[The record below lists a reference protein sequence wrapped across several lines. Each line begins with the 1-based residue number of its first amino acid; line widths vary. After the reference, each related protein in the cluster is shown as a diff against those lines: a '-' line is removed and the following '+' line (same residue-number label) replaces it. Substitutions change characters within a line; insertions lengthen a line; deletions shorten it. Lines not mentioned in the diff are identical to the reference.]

1 MFTFDAA
8 YAIGK
13 EQEKGILKVG
23 ATADIIVL
31 DGDILRAEGENLK
44 NLKVST
50 TIKSGRVIY
59 KEGRFLDAED

>member
-1 MFTFDAA
+1 MKA
-8 YAIGK
+8 
-13 EQEKGILKVG
+13 G

-59 KEGRFLDAED
+59 KAGRFLDAED